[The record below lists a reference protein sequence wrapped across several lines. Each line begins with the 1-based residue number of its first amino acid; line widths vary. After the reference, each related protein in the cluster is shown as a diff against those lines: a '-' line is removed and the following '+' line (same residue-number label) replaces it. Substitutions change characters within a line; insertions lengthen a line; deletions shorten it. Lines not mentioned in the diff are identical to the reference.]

1 MKNGESV
8 QDFLIKIEAII
19 NQMRSYGEKIFE
31 KTIVTKVLKSLL
43 LKFDHV
49 VVAIKES
56 NNLSTYSFDEL
67 MGPLQSHEAQTNRM
81 EDRNE
86 EKAFQAKGEGL
97 REQKSYK

>member
-1 MKNGESV
+1 M

-43 LKFDHV
+43 LKFDDV

-67 MGPLQSHEAQTNRM
+67 MGPLQDLMKLKSIEWKTGMKKRYFKQK
-81 EDRNE
+81 
-86 EKAFQAKGEGL
+86 EKA
-97 REQKSYK
+97 